1 MFIDV
6 KKFKISYQ
14 KILNEILSLN
24 SKNKIKI
31 FNDLKNNIET
41 QIKSGLNN
49 LGMYHAKKPVII
61 KNDKI
66 HVQNMKLLYYYRNR
80 LKGFGLKKII
90 K

>member
-1 MFIDV
+1 M
-6 KKFKISYQ
+6 K
-14 KILNEILSLN
+14 LN

-31 FNDLKNNIET
+31 FNDLKINIET
-41 QIKSGLNN
+41 QIKSGLDN
-49 LGMYHAKKPVII
+49 LGMYHAEKHVVI